1 MAAEVNLLRIGA
13 GIEGAGGVAL
23 CGLVRR
29 ESPVRTG
36 HDRDDLPAFSPYRSI
51 SSRRLVR
58 PPAAPSTAPP
68 LALAPSRLSHA
79 HTCTSGPVVTASP
92 PAVETVVSVTA
103 EASGRRLSNGTVSGA
118 INARTTHAD
127 ARTAA
132 KSRLVVARAGNT
144 MILEVRA
151 LPADAEIRPRVRIG
165 QDWQPL
171 PAVEVG
177 TDGSL
182 VLPALTFSRAGT

>member
-1 MAAEVNLLRIGA
+1 M
-13 GIEGAGGVAL
+13 
-23 CGLVRR
+23 
-29 ESPVRTG
+29 
-36 HDRDDLPAFSPYRSI
+36 
-51 SSRRLVR
+51 
-58 PPAAPSTAPP
+58 
-68 LALAPSRLSHA
+68 
-79 HTCTSGPVVTASP
+79 SGPAVTASS
-92 PAVETVVSVTA
+92 PAVETVVSVTS
-103 EASGRRLSNGTVSGA
+103 EASGRRLSIGTVSGA
-118 INARTTHAD
+118 INARATDAD

-151 LPADAEIRPRVRIG
+151 LPAGTEIRPRVRIG

-182 VLPALTFSRAGT
+182 VLPALTFGRAGTHQLQLLLHDGTSRYVKINVRP